1 MPPMFTTDKAN
12 EEFNAGFATPA
23 RAQLSGEIANSH
35 TVYDTLGRLWAV
47 TQRSL
52 EQLPPGEAHQPAAD
66 TDLARDLKD
75 AVHATL
81 MDLWG
86 ELKPKVAAPGAEPF
100 TLRHRATSVEQA
112 YGAAYRGAL
121 AHAAA
126 AADRAAASMFVGLP
140 AAQNQHTIHSPPGLG
155 PDHAPTTDP
164 QPDIVDLICQ
174 RMTADGA
181 TPAVQGT
188 ATDTQGNDLAAP
200 AQRAA
205 AVPPTLAR
213 AATRLTSIGCPPLRV
228 DPIAGTLATHI
239 LQSKP
244 TFTDWVESKNL
255 TGASLREGMTD
266 ARALDLATQQFGP
279 VFLIS
284 NPAEVL
290 LRRLLSVV
298 LASKMGNWKLSTF
311 LEEIP
316 GEGALAEL
324 PDSILKGLSE
334 RLKLE
339 MKLEQLA
346 GAKH

>member
-1 MPPMFTTDKAN
+1 
-12 EEFNAGFATPA
+12 
-23 RAQLSGEIANSH
+23 
-35 TVYDTLGRLWAV
+35 
-47 TQRSL
+47 
-52 EQLPPGEAHQPAAD
+52 
-66 TDLARDLKD
+66 
-75 AVHATL
+75 
-81 MDLWG
+81 
-86 ELKPKVAAPGAEPF
+86 
-100 TLRHRATSVEQA
+100 
-112 YGAAYRGAL
+112 
-121 AHAAA
+121 
-126 AADRAAASMFVGLP
+126 
-140 AAQNQHTIHSPPGLG
+140 
-155 PDHAPTTDP
+155 
-164 QPDIVDLICQ
+164 
-174 RMTADGA
+174 MTADGA
-181 TPAVQGT
+181 TPAAQGT

>member
-1 MPPMFTTDKAN
+1 MAFSTDKAN
-12 EEFNAGFATPA
+12 AEFATAFVVPA
-23 RAQLSGEIANSH
+23 RAVLSGDVGDATAAYKE
-35 TVYDTLGRLWAV
+35 LGRLWASA
-47 TQRSL
+47 QREL
-52 EQLPPGEAHQPAAD
+52 ERLPPGEAHVSPADSSFAAD
-66 TDLARDLKD
+66 VKD
-75 AVHATL
+75 AVHGSL
-81 MDLWG
+81 G
-86 ELKPKVAAPGAEPF
+86 ELWSEIKPKVSRGG
-100 TLRHRATSVEQA
+100 VETHA
-112 YGAAYRGAL
+112 LGKRVSSIEAAYAAAIRGAI

-126 AADRAAASMFVGLP
+126 AADRAAAAARPSVPVVHAMTPTADPPMGVPASVAPEQP
-140 AAQNQHTIHSPPGLG
+140 AAE
-155 PDHAPTTDP
+155 
-164 QPDIVDLICQ
+164 PDIVDLICQ
-174 RMTADGA
+174 RMNADGA
-181 TPAVQGT
+181 SPAAAGPAADMSGNAP
-188 ATDTQGNDLAAP
+188 ATT

-228 DPIAGTLATHI
+228 DPIGGMLATHI

-266 ARALDLATQQFGP
+266 ARALDLATQEFGP
-279 VFLIS
+279 AFLVS
-284 NPAEVL
+284 TPAEVL

-316 GEGALAEL
+316 GDSALAEL

-339 MKLEQLA
+339 MKLEQLT
-346 GAKH
+346 GAKP